1 MPSETFYADLESGTE
16 FILWGPKLE
25 LGIPAM
31 DAQHRGLVDL
41 ANRLYREHRTGKR
54 GNETRDAVAK
64 LFEYAARHFV
74 DEEAYFA
81 RFNVQALEEHRA
93 AHAAFIAR
101 AKEFEERLAMG
112 ASAEAAQLLG
122 FLDFWIKR
130 HIGRD
135 DRELLRIARRACIE
149 SEDSTAVPESW
160 DYFRC

>member
-1 MPSETFYADLESGTE
+1 MLSETFYADLDGRTD

-41 ANRLYREHRTGKR
+41 ANRLYREHRMGKR
-54 GNETRDAVAK
+54 GDEARVAVAK
-64 LFEYAARHFV
+64 LFEYADRHFV

-81 RFNVQALEEHRA
+81 RFNVPALEEHRA

-112 ASAEAAQLLG
+112 SSGEAAELLG

-149 SEDSTAVPESW
+149 TEE
-160 DYFRC
+160 FRGDCH